1 MEHTSLSH
9 ESGWVRARIVR
20 QFSELVRLSLPI
32 VVQRL
37 GIITMG
43 IVDTVMVGRFSSQE
57 LAYQSIGYVPVA
69 TMIVISIGLMMGT
82 MVLTSNAFGAEDY
95 KKCGRIWKRSIPYGF
110 AIGMIGFTVCLFGEP
125 MLLLLGQEADISRGG
140 AVMMQ
145 AIAFGIPMTNVMLAC
160 TFFLE
165 GINRPLPSMIFII
178 LANGINVFLN
188 WILVYG
194 HLGFEP
200 MGAEGSAWATTIV
213 RTFLAVALI
222 LYIIR
227 MTDRDR
233 FGILDKV
240 DMRWKR
246 WKRQRHLGYAAGI
259 TNGLEHVGF
268 SALSVFSGWLGA
280 LSLAGMAIMFNVFGA
295 PFMVAVGIAGAT
307 SVRVGIAYGRK
318 DPRDLILAGSCG
330 LAFNFLVMLPLL
342 AALFYFPREIAALFT
357 VDVALIEVA
366 TPLIILSAWMLMVD
380 SGQTVMG
387 SALRGRRD
395 VWFPTFLY
403 FLSYLAV
410 MVPLAY
416 YLAFNSGRG
425 AGGLVESAVYA
436 SILSFVLLG
445 GRFYLLSLRDF
456 KNKTP
461 L

>member
-1 MEHTSLSH
+1 MEHTSLSQ
-9 ESGWVRARIVR
+9 EPGWVRARIVR

-110 AIGMIGFTVCLFGEP
+110 AIGMIGFTACLFGEP
-125 MLLLLGQEADISRGG
+125 MLLLLGQDADISRGG

-188 WILVYG
+188 WVLVYG

-357 VDVALIEVA
+357 LDVALIEVA

-416 YLAFNSGRG
+416 YLAFNLGRG